1 MSTNKTTERPALMH
15 DREGRI
21 YWPGEAEYEAVML
34 MRELDESTQ
43 RKLVT
48 ATKMV
53 LSGELTPAMVAA
65 MTDDER
71 RAYILG
77 LPETYP
83 TPAVSHLQPAS
94 GGGDA

>member
-1 MSTNKTTERPALMH
+1 MSTNQTTERPALMH

-21 YWPGEAEYEAVML
+21 YWPGEVEYEAVML

-53 LSGELTPAMVAA
+53 LSGELTPAMIAA

-71 RAYILG
+71 RAYILA
-77 LPETYP
+77 LPEST
-83 TPAVSHLQPAS
+83 
-94 GGGDA
+94 GDATTIAAREDG

>member
-1 MSTNKTTERPALMH
+1 MSTNQTTERPALMH

-21 YWPGEAEYEAVML
+21 YWPGEVEYEAVML

-48 ATKMV
+48 ATRLM

-83 TPAVSHLQPAS
+83 TPSESHLQPA
-94 GGGDA
+94 GGGGEA